1 MVIKHEKPVGKVK
14 PEREPDMEIKQ
25 NRHDTVLDWA
35 AFLFDLGRFGM
46 SAVRTSSQGASLA
59 KTTIMKIW

>member
-1 MVIKHEKPVGKVK
+1 MKHEKPVGKVK

-35 AFLFDLGRFGM
+35 AFYLIW
-46 SAVRTSSQGASLA
+46 AVSECLQ
-59 KTTIMKIW
+59 